1 MADSIA
7 NGAHNLTE
15 DSKNNISSNTFGEI
29 GIQELDSLA
38 KIYQFAEISCLK
50 QICQKE
56 Q

>member
-1 MADSIA
+1 MADAIA

-38 KIYQFAEISCLK
+38 KIYQCAEISCLK
-50 QICQKE
+50 EICQKE